1 MTDSCHRAF
10 DWNELIDLF
19 RIPEA
24 QTFNEEERMKIM
36 EKINSLAD
44 RFGREYVIRK
54 IALHAR

>member
-1 MTDSCHRAF
+1 MTDTCKTSF

-19 RIPEA
+19 RIRDPQALNDED
-24 QTFNEEERMKIM
+24 RMRILK
-36 EKINSLAD
+36 KINALTV